1 MLRFAIILVCLSI
14 SSLGFAQ
21 LSVTATSTDFTIDF
35 STTVANVNNGAF
47 AGTGFTGTPGAGQLD
62 TDAWATSGLSDGA
75 KAFGTNNTAGDH
87 ARGTST
93 GGVTTGGIY
102 GFDHGG
108 GNIAL
113 GWQPGGSD
121 ATPGSI
127 TLEFVNNTGVL
138 ITSLDVSYNVLEYN
152 NEGRQNDLRL
162 SHDGT
167 GTNGSGNLG
176 TLEGSVTYLTT
187 AAASGSPAWVSTAA
201 SVSIGGLSIANGSS
215 YFLRWATNDV
225 AGSGS
230 RDEFGFDDIV
240 INANPVAC
248 VVAAEPTTN
257 ASASSFANVGCGTMD
272 INWTDGNGAN
282 RIVVMSTLAIA
293 GAPND
298 ATSYTG
304 NATFG
309 SGGTIA
315 AGEFVVYNGAG
326 STVSVSGL
334 AASTTYFIAIF
345 EYNGTTPNCDE
356 NYLVTAPNTNSQAT
370 VACGPGLIINEIY
383 VNTGVNDG
391 SPNPDTGE
399 WIEFYNESSTPID
412 VSCYSFCD
420 GDFCVTFP
428 SGTIIAGQDYYLVG
442 SAVGVACG
450 GCDFPG
456 QAMDLDWGTSGC
468 ANGTT
473 IGTFTN
479 GAEQVALFDNAG
491 AIVDAVEWGGGQ
503 SLPTTMSTVAGC
515 GCGSQSVTL
524 PLVSS
529 GEYES
534 LGSTTD
540 QTSFERA
547 VDASGTWTTETV
559 PTVDATNGAALPV
572 SLLSFTG
579 EKFGDDHKLLWTTA
593 SEENNYGFE
602 IWRSADGIR
611 FEFIGFQDGVGT
623 TSEANSY
630 ELIDHNPLN
639 GINYYRLTQIDF
651 NGDRTKYQVIALNNE
666 SDVLSIN
673 SWSTENELTEVK
685 IDGFHER
692 MPINVN
698 IIDISGRIVYT
709 EVHQPSSNLYLNGF
723 AFSQGV
729 YILSIEQ
736 GGQRAMEK
744 LKF

>member
-1 MLRFAIILVCLSI
+1 MNTLRKQS
-14 SSLGFAQ
+14 
-21 LSVTATSTDFTIDF
+21 F
-35 STTVANVNNGAF
+35 STTLEETILLYFISKVLRTNLILFLFVLIGIPQAYGQLPFTEGFEAGSGGFTSSITECTDAGTDYFLITDGTDISAGVVLTGVTGTNFFGAQDVDAAGCPAGGASETLIWSGIDITACTTLSLSLDVAEDDAADAAEDWDANSSMLVEAQIDGGGYTTILQFESVGGTNTEPAQDTDFDGVGDGTNLTGTF
-47 AGTGFTGTPGAGQLD
+47 QTFTNSIAGTGASLDIRITFSNLGAGD
-62 TDAWATSGLSDGA
+62 
-75 KAFGTNNTAGDH
+75 
-87 ARGTST
+87 
-93 GGVTTGGIY
+93 
-102 GFDHGG
+102 
-108 GNIAL
+108 
-113 GWQPGGSD
+113 
-121 ATPGSI
+121 
-127 TLEFVNNTGVL
+127 E
-138 ITSLDVSYNVLEYN
+138 
-152 NEGRQNDLRL
+152 
-162 SHDGT
+162 
-167 GTNGSGNLG
+167 
-176 TLEGSVTYLTT
+176 
-187 AAASGSPAWVSTAA
+187 
-201 SVSIGGLSIANGSS
+201 
-215 YFLRWATNDV
+215 DV
-225 AGSGS
+225 AIDELIITGSC
-230 RDEFGFDDIV
+230 
-240 INANPVAC
+240 VAC
-248 VVAAEPTTN
+248 TPDAEPTTN
-257 ASASSFANVGCGTMD
+257 SSASAFSNVGCSTMD
-272 INWTDGNGAN
+272 LAWTNGDGAN
-282 RIVVMSTLAIA
+282 RIVVMSTAAIA
-293 GAPND
+293 GTPTD
-298 ATSYTG
+298 QTDYT
-304 NATFG
+304 ASSVFG
-309 SGGTIA
+309 SGSTIA
-315 AGEFVVYNGAG
+315 AGEFVIYNGAG
-326 STVSVSGL
+326 SAVSVTGL
-334 AASTTYFIAIF
+334 AASTTYHIAIF
-345 EYNGTTPNCDE
+345 EYNGTSANCTE
-356 NYLVTAPNTNSQAT
+356 NYFVSSAHTNSQAT
-370 VACGPGLIINEIY
+370 VACGAGLIINEIY

-412 VSCYSFCD
+412 VSCYAFCD

-524 PLVSS
+524 PLISS

-579 EKFGDDHKLLWTTA
+579 EKYGDDHKLLWTTA

-723 AFSQGV
+723 AFSHGV